1 MEEYELLFKE
11 YMKLKDAYEKLQD
24 ENRELREKLDPLEEA
39 PSIDLTREMEN
50 NASETQELDSITLH
64 STPDLKIDLFRS
76 LFRGREDVYALRWE
90 SISNGKSGY
99 IPACA
104 YEWKKGVCFKP
115 KMKCGDCNQRKYLHL
130 TDKDIYE
137 HLSSKNSKTIGI
149 YPLLRDETCYFLAVD
164 FDKDSWQ
171 DDAKA
176 FLKSCKEFGVPAAL
190 ECSRSGNGAH
200 IWIFFET
207 SIRAGIAR
215 RLGSLILTYTLERR
229 HQLGMD
235 SYDRFFPNQDTL
247 PKGGFGNLI
256 ALPLQGI
263 PRAEGKSIFLDENL
277 SPYKDQWHYLSTIK
291 RLRLSEVEE
300 VILRLEEQTSELLG
314 APQTNIDAED
324 EAENLWSNNKQINL
338 ERFKINETL
347 PTEVK
352 VIVGNMLYI
361 DKQGLPPRLMNYLIR
376 TAVFNNP
383 EFYRA
388 QAMRL
393 PIYNKPRIIDC
404 SEEHLKY
411 LVLPRG
417 CIESAKQILEVN
429 EINLK
434 IQEERNEGIPIDAT
448 FTGVLTGEQKR
459 AAETLFIEEQGVLSA
474 ATGFGKT
481 VIASWIIG
489 ERKVNTLI
497 IVHRR
502 QLLDQWKER
511 ISTFLDVDRKNIG
524 EIGGGKNKRTGIID
538 IAIMQ
543 SLISRDQVKKLVE
556 EYGQVIVDECHHV
569 SAFSFEQIMKT
580 IKAKY
585 VYGLTATPTRK
596 DGHQPIVLMQ
606 CGPIRYKVDT
616 KQMVSANNM
625 KHVVIPRNTNFQY
638 QLSIDSKKPSIQ
650 ESYGAMISDEERNDM
665 IFNDV
670 LMVIEK
676 GYTPLLLTERTAHV
690 DYFEERFKGFV
701 KNIIVFRGG
710 MGKRQ
715 RQALEEQINSI
726 QDNEERLI
734 ISTGRY
740 IGEGFDDARLDC
752 LFLTMPI
759 SWKGTLQQYAGR
771 LHRHHANKRKVQI
784 FDYVDNKVP
793 MLFRMY
799 KKRLSGYKIWD
810 MK

>member
-1 MEEYELLFKE
+1 M
-11 YMKLKDAYEKLQD
+11 
-24 ENRELREKLDPLEEA
+24 P
-39 PSIDLTREMEN
+39 
-50 NASETQELDSITLH
+50 
-64 STPDLKIDLFRS
+64 
-76 LFRGREDVYALRWE
+76 
-90 SISNGKSGY
+90 
-99 IPACA
+99 
-104 YEWKKGVCFKP
+104 
-115 KMKCGDCNQRKYLHL
+115 
-130 TDKDIYE
+130 
-137 HLSSKNSKTIGI
+137 
-149 YPLLRDETCYFLAVD
+149 
-164 FDKDSWQ
+164 
-171 DDAKA
+171 
-176 FLKSCKEFGVPAAL
+176 
-190 ECSRSGNGAH
+190 
-200 IWIFFET
+200 
-207 SIRAGIAR
+207 IRASIAR

-263 PRAEGKSIFLDENL
+263 PRTEGKSIFLDENFL
-277 SPYKDQWHYLSTIK
+277 PYKDQWHYLSTIK
-291 RLRLSEVEE
+291 RLQFSEIEE
-300 VILRLEEQTSELLG
+300 IILRLEEQTSELLG
-314 APQTNIDAED
+314 VFQTNIDVED
-324 EAENLWSNNKQINL
+324 EAENLWSSNKQINV
-338 ERFKINETL
+338 ERFKINEAL
-347 PTEVK
+347 PAEVK
-352 VIVGNMLYI
+352 TIIGNMLYI
-361 DKQGLPPRLMNYLIR
+361 DKKGLPPRLMNYLIR

-393 PIYNKPRIIDC
+393 PTYNKPRIINC
-404 SEEHLKY
+404 SEEHMKH

-417 CIESAKQILEVN
+417 CIGSVKQILEVN
-429 EINLK
+429 EVNLK
-434 IQEERNEGIPIDAT
+434 IQEERNEGIPIEAT
-448 FTGVLTGEQKR
+448 FTGVLTDEQKK
-459 AAETLFIEEQGVLSA
+459 AAEALYAEEQGVLSA

-511 ISTFLDVDRKNIG
+511 LSTFLDVDRKHIG

-543 SLISRDQVKKLVE
+543 SLTSRGQVKKLVE

-569 SAFSFEQIMKT
+569 SAFSFEQVMKT
-580 IKAKY
+580 VKAKY
-585 VYGLTATPTRK
+585 VYGLTATPSRK

-616 KQMVSANNM
+616 KQLIATNNM
-625 KHVVIPRNTNFQY
+625 KHIVIPRNTDFQY
-638 QLSIDSKKPSIQ
+638 QKAIDSTKPSIQ
-650 ESYGAMISDEERNDM
+650 ESYGLMICDEERNDM

-690 DYFEERFKGFV
+690 DYFEERFRGFV

-771 LHRHHANKRKVQI
+771 LHRRHTNKRKVQI
-784 FDYVDNKVP
+784 FDYVDSRVP

-799 KKRLSGYKIWD
+799 KKRLSGYKNMGYEIQD
-810 MK
+810 SKQ